1 MSNTPGRP
9 SPLPANVPPA
19 RKAAPK
25 SLVCIVC
32 PRGCRLDVDEKL
44 QVTGNA
50 CPRGAAYA
58 AAEMTHPT
66 RMVTSTVRLAESRLA
81 RVPVKTSCPVPKEK
95 IADVMAEIRR
105 MTVRAP
111 VQCGDVV
118 IGHVAGLDADVV
130 ATRTVVE

>member
-1 MSNTPGRP
+1 MNNTTDRP
-9 SPLPANVPPA
+9 SPVPANVPPSS
-19 RKAAPK
+19 KAAPK

-66 RMVTSTVRLAESRLA
+66 RMVTSTMRLAESRSA
-81 RVPVKTSCPVPKEK
+81 RVPVKTSRPVPKEK
-95 IADVMAEIRR
+95 IFDVMAEIRR
-105 MTVRAP
+105 TTVRVP
-111 VQCGDVV
+111 VRCGEIV
-118 IGHVAGLDADVV
+118 IEHVAGLDADVV
-130 ATRTVVE
+130 ATRTILS